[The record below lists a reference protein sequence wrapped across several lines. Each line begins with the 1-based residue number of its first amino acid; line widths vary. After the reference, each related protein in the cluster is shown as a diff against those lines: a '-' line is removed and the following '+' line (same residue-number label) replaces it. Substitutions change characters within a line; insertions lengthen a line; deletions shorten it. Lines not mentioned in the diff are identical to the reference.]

1 MIRSSISIPAAL
13 LGLLTLAG
21 RPVWAGPAQVGD
33 GAGGGVQ
40 AAVKQSADSP
50 QESPEGSLGASI
62 ARLLDVESSSVG
74 LRRGL
79 AEELAVSLRGPAVL
93 QVAAAL
99 ADPDL
104 AVRRSVI
111 QLLKRPDLGGTLR
124 PERIALLLG
133 AARADPS
140 ARCRRDAIAAIGEIG
155 GPRAASVLAGLIE
168 TSGDPPSRMAAAK
181 ALATS
186 PGARDVLAVLVQK
199 ALGSAASLAFDTG
212 AVAELLPPYGQW
224 LADRPEIAAADSV
237 PLVIG
242 LRHPSGALR
251 RASVE
256 SFERAIQRLISSQ
269 SPGRAKQLL
278 GRLGELG
285 VERDIVLYQ
294 RARIALG
301 AEGDAAGALAASREL
316 IESRGLRFRPVARVD
331 AFESQLWLFRGLYLA
346 GTSYVALGD
355 FQSAESYLDRAALAL
370 DGALAERRDLLA
382 PSEQI
387 RHVDLLLQRALAEV
401 MRTLLAAAANL
412 PIEEQLRRARSTHA
426 IHLEA
431 QAILAELRGD
441 LLTGWDSLLLA
452 DLSPY
457 RLLFGR
463 SGFAASG
470 SGALHR
476 RRLVDL
482 QGRLGVLLA
491 SVAPGE
497 LPGFR
502 VIAPPLPAVERARLL
517 DPLRDEERLVRLE
530 RIRAAR
536 INGIDDELEEA
547 QEALE
552 RARESS
558 FGLVPEEEID
568 RIERLRRR
576 RFFAARDRENEEEGD
591 RSWIRDLRI
600 PGSAALWHAQ
610 DLLDQGRGKEA
621 MEIAAEVEADID
633 RRGISTWW
641 YTLGHD
647 RVIRARLM
655 RGSALTDEGDG
666 AGAESMLLGAT
677 ERLESL
683 ERELSD
689 NGASARDLAPLRD
702 LLATAL
708 VSLAVNAN
716 VRLQNP
722 AKAAAYYERA
732 YGLRQD
738 EFMRTLL
745 ACYRARDGRE
755 AEARSLLASIRPGP
769 GTWYNLSCTHA
780 LLGDTDRALDLLGQ
794 ELSLNHSTEASR
806 NRQRAWASEDPDLA
820 SLRDSSRFQRLVRQ
834 R

>member
-1 MIRSSISIPAAL
+1 MIRSSTCHLAAL

-21 RPVWAGPAQVGD
+21 RPVWASSAQQGGRGAAAPGAFGGPAER
-33 GAGGGVQ
+33 
-40 AAVKQSADSP
+40 SADP
-50 QESPEGSLGASI
+50 TQALIG
-62 ARLLDVESSSVG
+62 RLLDVEATSLGV
-74 LRRGL
+74 RRRL
-79 AEELAVSLRGPAVL
+79 ARELAVSLRGPAVL
-93 QVAAAL
+93 RVAPAL

-104 AVRRSVI
+104 AVRRSI
-111 QLLKRPDLGGTLR
+111 IELLKRPDLGGALR

-133 AARADPS
+133 AAKTDTS
-140 ARCRRDAIAAIGEIG
+140 AASRMDAIAAIGEIG
-155 GPRAASVLAGLIE
+155 GPQAAAALAGLIE
-168 TSGDPPSRMAAAK
+168 TSGDPPSRRTAAK

-186 PGARDVLAVLVQK
+186 PGALDTLATLVQR
-199 ALGSAASLAFDTG
+199 ALGSASSLSFDQV
-212 AVAELLPPYGQW
+212 AVAELLPPYGRW
-224 LADRPEIAAADSV
+224 LADRPEISAAESV

-242 LRHPSGALR
+242 LRHPSGAIR

-256 SFERAIQRLISSQ
+256 SFEKAIQRLISSQ
-269 SPGRAKQLL
+269 SPGRAKLLL
-278 GRLGELG
+278 GRLAELG

-331 AFESQLWLFRGLYLA
+331 AFDSQLWLFRGLYLA

-355 FQSAESYLDRAALAL
+355 FQAAESYLDRAALAL

-387 RHVDLLLQRALAEV
+387 RHVDLLHQRALAEV
-401 MRTLLAAAANL
+401 MRTLIAAAADL

-431 QAILAELRGD
+431 QAILAELQGD

-470 SGALHR
+470 SGALR
-476 RRLVDL
+476 RQSLVGI
-482 QGRLGVLLA
+482 QGQLGVLLA

-502 VIAPPLPAVERARLL
+502 VIAPAMPADQRARLL

-536 INGIDDELEEA
+536 ISGIEDELDEA
-547 QEALE
+547 QEALDRASE
-552 RARESS
+552 RSI
-558 FGLVPEEEID
+558 GLVPEEEID
-568 RIERLRRR
+568 RLERLRRR
-576 RFFAARDRENEEEGD
+576 RFFAARDRDNEEDGD
-591 RSWIRDLRI
+591 RTWIRDFRI

-610 DLLDQGRGKEA
+610 DLLDQGRRDEA

-655 RGSALTDEGDG
+655 RGSALTDGGDG
-666 AGAESMLLGAT
+666 PGAESMLLGAT

-683 ERELSD
+683 ERELAD
-689 NGASARDLAPLRD
+689 NGASVRDLGPLRD

-716 VRLQNP
+716 VRLQDP
-722 AKAAAYYERA
+722 VKATAYYERA
-732 YGLRQD
+732 YALRQD

-745 ACYRARDGRE
+745 ACYRARAGRG
-755 AEARSLLASIRPGP
+755 AEARSLLATIRPGP

-780 LLGDTDRALDLLGQ
+780 LLGDTDRALDLLDQ
-794 ELSLNHSTEASR
+794 ELSLNHSTEESR
-806 NRQRAWASEDPDLA
+806 NRQRAWAAEDPDLA
-820 SLRDSSRFQRLVRQ
+820 SLRDSPRFRRLVRQ